1 MKKIAQ
7 QISFHPLDFT
17 LHPSFFILSRRF
29 GGCCRW
35 FKPYGI
41 VTAWKRGGFARP
53 FDPTLNGIVIQPM
66 ARKTTTQEENPA
78 KESASPAQPRPTS
91 GSLFGLCLAA
101 WLVPGLGHFL
111 LGRKG
116 RAVVLFLAIVGM
128 FVFGLAMQGQFFAA
142 GSGSY
147 LHTLGYF
154 AELSIGVPMTT
165 ATFFGY
171 GGGNVYFICSD
182 YGTAFLIS
190 AGMLNVLTILDAY
203 DIALGRKS

>member
-1 MKKIAQ
+1 MDEMDRSEAFIHA
-7 QISFHPLDFT
+7 S
-17 LHPSFFILSRRF
+17 SFFAAGLARVISLQVGWLKGTRAV
-29 GGCCRW
+29 CREPA
-35 FKPYGI
+35 KP
-41 VTAWKRGGFARP
+41 VQT
-53 FDPTLNGIVIQPM
+53 QPM
-66 ARKTTTQEENPA
+66 ARKTTTQEEKPA
-78 KESASPAQPRPTS
+78 KEAANPAQARPSS

-101 WLVPGLGHFL
+101 WLIPGLGHFM

-128 FVFGLAMQGQFFAA
+128 FVCGLAMQGIFFST
-142 GSGSY
+142 GSPSY

-154 AELSIGVPMTT
+154 AELSTGIPMPA

-171 GGGNVYFICSD
+171 GGGKIFFVCSD

-203 DIALGRKS
+203 DIALGRKP

>member
-1 MKKIAQ
+1 
-7 QISFHPLDFT
+7 
-17 LHPSFFILSRRF
+17 
-29 GGCCRW
+29 
-35 FKPYGI
+35 
-41 VTAWKRGGFARP
+41 
-53 FDPTLNGIVIQPM
+53 M
-66 ARKTTTQEENPA
+66 ARKTEEQEEKA
-78 KESASPAQPRPTS
+78 TKEAGKPSGPKPSA

-111 LGRKG
+111 QGRRW
-116 RAVVLFLAIVGM
+116 RALVLFVAIVVM
-128 FVFGLAMQGQFFAA
+128 FAFGLAMQGQFFAT

-154 AELSIGVPMTT
+154 AELSIGLPMPA

-171 GGGNVYFICSD
+171 AGGDTYFVCSD
-182 YGTAFLIS
+182 YGTAFLIA

>member
-1 MKKIAQ
+1 MISL
-7 QISFHPLDFT
+7 QIGRLKGM
-17 LHPSFFILSRRF
+17 RAV
-29 GGCCRW
+29 CR
-35 FKPYGI
+35 KP
-41 VTAWKRGGFARP
+41 ARP
-53 FDPTLNGIVIQPM
+53 VGSQPM
-66 ARKTTTQEENPA
+66 ARKTTTQEEKPT
-78 KESASPAQPRPTS
+78 KETAGSTQPRPSS

-128 FVFGLAMQGQFFAA
+128 FVCGLAMQGQFFAT
-142 GSGSY
+142 GSLSY

-154 AELSIGVPMTT
+154 AELSVGVPMPA

-182 YGTAFLIS
+182 YGSAFLIS

-203 DIALGRKS
+203 DIALGRKP

>member
-1 MKKIAQ
+1 M
-7 QISFHPLDFT
+7 F
-17 LHPSFFILSRRF
+17 R
-29 GGCCRW
+29 
-35 FKPYGI
+35 KP
-41 VTAWKRGGFARP
+41 ARP
-53 FDPTLNGIVIQPM
+53 VQTQPM
-66 ARKTTTQEENPA
+66 ARKITTQEENPA
-78 KESASPAQPRPTS
+78 KESASPAQPRPSS

-101 WLVPGLGHFL
+101 WLVPGLGHFM

-116 RAVVLFLAIVGM
+116 RAVVLFLAIAGM

-154 AELSIGVPMTT
+154 AELSIGVPMTA